1 MSELPLAADFPAIN
15 EDEWRERVAR
25 VLKGA
30 SFDRLVTKSADGIDI
45 QPLYAPSH
53 DTGPITRLRA
63 DAAAPAWH
71 IVQRAD
77 IPDPAKANDQILED
91 LEGGASAIA
100 LVMPQSVSAGAH
112 GLAVTGP
119 DDLKRLL
126 ERVEL
131 DLISLR
137 LDAGR
142 HGLWL
147 TPMLLSLYQERNLDP
162 KACDLKLGIDP
173 VGRFAHT
180 GAMLAEPAMS
190 ERLADLLQMVQDARF
205 EGPVFAADTRVY
217 HMAGAS
223 PAEELGIALA
233 TLVQYFRALESQG
246 VDLKVAA
253 SRLGLLLTSNAD
265 LFMSIAKLRAARLVW
280 ARLLEAMEL
289 PASDVS
295 IDVETSLQMMA
306 RRDAHVNM
314 LRVGTAVL
322 AAGIGGADSVT
333 ALPMTAASGLADGF
347 ARRMARNSQ
356 LILQE
361 ESGIGRTMD
370 AAAGSGYVE
379 TLTGDLAAAAWRV
392 FQDIEGKGGMI
403 AALQSGDI
411 ATRLTGSH
419 EAHTKQI
426 GKRQLGLTGVTEFP
440 NLHDTPLEVLDMP
453 LPGDWTPPVAAGQ
466 DAQLASCTSLQQT
479 RDAEPYEQMR
489 ERSEAAGQAAKV
501 FLATLGTLPDFTAR
515 AMWTRNLFAV
525 AGIQTTDAQG
535 FATAAAAAQ
544 GFTSSGASLA
554 CICSSDAVYGEL
566 AIDTVKALKQAGAA
580 YVYLAGDPA
589 DLGDTFAAAGVDDV
603 LKAGMDIRPILETAQ
618 IRLGVADK

>member
-30 SFDRLVTKSADGIDI
+30 SFDRLVTKSPDGIEI
-45 QPLYAPSH
+45 QPVYPPSH
-53 DTGPITRLRA
+53 DAAPITRA
-63 DAAAPAWH
+63 PPDAMAPAWH

-77 IPDPAKANDQILED
+77 MPDPARANDQILED
-91 LEGGASAIA
+91 LEGGASAVS
-100 LVMPQSVSAGAH
+100 LVMPQSVTAGQH
-112 GLAVTGP
+112 GLAITGS

-142 HGLWL
+142 HGLWM
-147 TPMLLSLYQERNLDP
+147 TPLLLSLYQERNLNP
-162 KACDLKLGIDP
+162 QACDLKLSIDP
-173 VGRFAHT
+173 LGRFAHS

-190 ERLADLLQMVQDARF
+190 KRMADLLAMVAEAGF

-233 TLVQYFRALESQG
+233 TLVQYLRALEGHG
-246 VDLKVAA
+246 VDLQIAA
-253 SRLGLLLTSNAD
+253 SRLNLLLTSNAD

-289 PASDVS
+289 PATNVS
-295 IDVETSLQMMA
+295 IDVETSLQMMS
-306 RRDAHVNM
+306 RRDVHVNM

-322 AAGIGGADSVT
+322 AAGIGGADGVT

-379 TLTGDLAAAAWRV
+379 TLSSELAAAAWRV
-392 FQDIEGKGGMI
+392 FQNIEGRGGMT

-411 ATRLTGSH
+411 GTLLTGSL
-419 EAHTKQI
+419 EARAELI
-426 GKRQLGLTGVTEFP
+426 GKRQLGITGVTEFP
-440 NLHDTPLEVLDMP
+440 NLHDMPLEVLDMP
-453 LPGDWTPPVAAGQ
+453 LPGGWTPPVIANQ
-466 DAQLASCTSLQQT
+466 DDQLASCTPLLQL
-479 RDAEPYEQMR
+479 RDAQAYEQMR
-489 ERSEAAGQAAKV
+489 ERTETSGQTATV

-515 AMWTRNLFAV
+515 AMWIRNLFAV
-525 AGIQTTDAQG
+525 AGIETTDAQG
-535 FATAAAAAQ
+535 FATATEAAE
-544 GFTSSGASLA
+544 GFTASGATLA
-554 CICSSDAVYGEL
+554 CICSSDSVYGEL
-566 AIDTVKALKQAGAA
+566 AVDTAKALKQAGAA

-589 DLGDTFAAAGVDDV
+589 ELREALAGAGVDDV
-603 LKAGMDIRPILETAQ
+603 LKAGMDIRPVLETAQ
-618 IRLGVADK
+618 ARLGVADK

>member
-1 MSELPLAADFPAIN
+1 MSDLPLAADFPAIN
-15 EDEWRERVAR
+15 EEEWRERVAR

-30 SFDRLVTKSADGIDI
+30 SFDTLVTKSADGIDI
-45 QPLYAPSH
+45 QPLYPPSH
-53 DTGPITRLRA
+53 DTGPISRGRI

-77 IPDPAKANDQILED
+77 IPDPAKANDQILQD

-100 LVMPQSVSAGAH
+100 LVMPQSVSAGEH
-112 GLAVTGP
+112 GLAVAGP
-119 DDLKRLL
+119 EDLKRLL

-131 DLISLR
+131 DLIGLR

-142 HGLWL
+142 HGLWM
-147 TPMLLSLYQERNLDP
+147 TPLLLSLYQERNLDP

-190 ERLADLLQMVQDARF
+190 ARMADLLQMVEDARF

-217 HMAGAS
+217 HMAGAT
-223 PAEELGIALA
+223 PAQELGIALA
-233 TLVQYFRALESQG
+233 TVVQYLRALESKG

-253 SRLGLLLTSNAD
+253 SRLGMLLTSNAD

-289 PASDVS
+289 PASDIS

-306 RRDAHVNM
+306 RRDVHVNM

-322 AAGIGGADSVT
+322 AAGIGGANSVT
-333 ALPMTAASGLADGF
+333 ALPMTAACGLADRF
-347 ARRMARNSQ
+347 ARRMARNTQ

-379 TLTGDLAAAAWRV
+379 TLTSDLAAAAWRV

-411 ATRLTGSH
+411 AKRLAGSH
-419 EAHTKQI
+419 QAHAKQI
-426 GKRQLGLTGVTEFP
+426 GRRQLGLTGVTEFP
-440 NLHDTPLEVLDMP
+440 NLHDTPPDVLDMP

-466 DAQLASCTSLQQT
+466 DDQLASCSPLQQT
-479 RDAEPYEQMR
+479 RDAQAFEQMR
-489 ERSEAAGQAAKV
+489 ERSEAAGPAAKV

-525 AGIQTTDAQG
+525 AGIQTTEAQG
-535 FATAAAAAQ
+535 FATPVDAAE

-554 CICSSDAVYGEL
+554 CICSSDPVYGAL
-566 AIDTVKALKQAGAA
+566 AVDTVKALKQAGAA
-580 YVYLAGDPA
+580 YVYLSGDPS
-589 DLGDTFAAAGVDDV
+589 DLRDALVGAGVDDV
-603 LKAGMDIRPILETAQ
+603 LKAGMDIRPMLETALA
-618 IRLGVADK
+618 RLGVAET